1 MRVAT
6 DLPFDSQQNLHDWI
20 SDNWWP
26 LLVVGAVAVVALAT
40 LIQFALDPFYV
51 NKDSALFQHGG
62 WYLGQGATLYVDIWD
77 LKPPLIFW
85 LTSVLAVF
93 SFGNMALLHVYGVLA
108 AVAAVVGGIVFVGLT
123 THRLTDDGFASV
135 AAAASMLV
143 LTSVYTFPYAG
154 IRPKYLAFLCGAAA
168 LYFAVEDRHLV
179 SGVAAALATGF
190 WHLAGLLA
198 FLVVGMALQR
208 AGVRA
213 AARTVAGGLAVA
225 ALTVLPFAL
234 TGTAIPLFVE
244 VVLAPVYGVER
255 YTLLSRSL
263 TTLVELGPGIFL
275 VPVAAIGWVWAVR
288 ENWREYWWVAAGG
301 TLYFL
306 QVFLEFQG
314 AIELVLFFVFVALG
328 VGLLVANLSLPSR
341 RSVLA
346 GCLVFLVVT
355 TMYWNQSPVTPVKD
369 EIEHLE
375 NEHYVPNYEA
385 LPPDPPGSPT
395 MQTIYW
401 EKLQPEL
408 CHYRLGHKQKYFEMT
423 TGGTLYKTE
432 CGQWPYDQE
441 PLPWLVDSLRPFATT
456 PAGR

>member
-6 DLPFDSQQNLHDWI
+6 DLPLDSHRDLHDWI

-26 LLVVGAVAVVALAT
+26 LLVVGAVVVVGLAT
-40 LIQFALDPFYV
+40 ALMFAESPFYV

-62 WYLGQGATLYVDIWD
+62 WYMGQGATLYVDIWD

-85 LTSVLAVF
+85 LTSVLAFF

-108 AVAAVVGGIVFVGLT
+108 AVAAVVGGLVFVGLT

-135 AAAASMLV
+135 VAAASMLV

-154 IRPKYLAFLCGAAA
+154 IRPKYFAFLCGAAA
-168 LYFAVEDRHLV
+168 LYFAIEDRHLV
-179 SGVAAALATGF
+179 SGVVAALATGF
-190 WHLAGLLA
+190 WHLAGPLA
-198 FLVVGMALQR
+198 FLVVAMALQR
-208 AGVRA
+208 AGIRA
-213 AARTVAGGLAVA
+213 AARTVAGGVAVA
-225 ALTVLPFAL
+225 TLTVLPFVL

-244 VVLAPVYGVER
+244 VVLAPIYGVER
-255 YTLLSRSL
+255 YTLLSRFL
-263 TTLVELGPGIFL
+263 TTLIELGPGILL
-275 VPVAAIGWVWAVR
+275 VPLAAVGWVGALR
-288 ENWREYWWVAAGG
+288 ENWHEYWWVAAGG
-301 TLYFL
+301 VIYFL

-314 AIELVLFFVFVALG
+314 AIELVLLFIFVALG
-328 VGLLVANLSLPSR
+328 VGLLVATVSLPSR
-341 RSVLA
+341 RSALA
-346 GCLVFLVVT
+346 VCLVVLVVT
-355 TMYWNQSPVTPVKD
+355 TMHWNLGPVTPVKD

-385 LPPDPPGSPT
+385 LPPDPPASPS

-401 EKLQPEL
+401 EKLRPEL

-423 TGGTLYKTE
+423 TGGTLYKSE
-432 CGQWPYDQE
+432 CGQWPYEQD
-441 PLPWLVDSLRPFATT
+441 PLPWLADSLLPFATM